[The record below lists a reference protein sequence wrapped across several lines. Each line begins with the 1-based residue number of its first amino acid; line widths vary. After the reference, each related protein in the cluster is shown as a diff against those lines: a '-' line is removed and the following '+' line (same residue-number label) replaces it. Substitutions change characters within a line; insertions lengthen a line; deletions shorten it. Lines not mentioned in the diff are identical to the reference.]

1 MSDTSILS
9 QMIAALPD
17 LREFHAPTNSV
28 YALLRDVVR
37 REVVDTFSTEAA
49 EPKAFGPFGDLVFP
63 YVKMGAIDSLDL
75 FGLDELIIFSF
86 YWRNRARY
94 RRVLDLGANIGLHS
108 IMLARAGFSVTCY
121 EPEPHHLS
129 LLNRNLTH
137 NAITTV
143 TPKQAAV
150 AIEAGSLE
158 FIRVLGN
165 TTGSHLAGS
174 KTNVYGDVERF
185 NVEAVTFNS
194 IIGGVDFIKMDVEGQ
209 EKKILTATRREHWQN
224 LDMMCEI
231 GSAENAASVFDH
243 FQNIGINTFAQKIG
257 WAKVG
262 RVEDMPTS
270 HRDGSLFISAKA
282 EMPWNE

>member
-9 QMIAALPD
+9 QTITALPD
-17 LREFHAPTNSV
+17 LREFHAPTNPV

-37 REVVDTFSTEAA
+37 REVGESFAAEAA
-49 EPKAFGPFGDLVFP
+49 GPKAFGPFGDLVFP

-108 IMLARAGFSVTCY
+108 IMLARTGFTVTCY
-121 EPEPHHLS
+121 EPDPHHLS
-129 LLNRNLTH
+129 LLNRNLAN
-137 NAITTV
+137 NAVTTV
-143 TPKQAAV
+143 TPVQAAV

-158 FIRVLGN
+158 FVRVLGN

-185 NVEAVTFNS
+185 KVEAVTFNS
-194 IIGGVDFIKMDVEGQ
+194 IIDGIDFIKMDVEGQ
-209 EKKILTATRREHWQN
+209 EKKILTATQREHWLK

-231 GSAENAASVFDH
+231 GSAENAAAVFEH
-243 FQNIGINTFAQKIG
+243 FQGIGINTFAQKIG
-257 WAKVG
+257 WAKVR

-282 EMPWNE
+282 EMPWTE